1 MKEGYVEAYDLDA
14 FHFHGCYLFSE
25 NGYNYMLAEN
35 GCAMIVNDV
44 LLESICKKTVSSDL
58 QFKLVQHGLATV
70 PGKQMFRCEKKVDI
84 RYFIID
90 MTKKCNFDC
99 VYCFRDLHHTPTVSY
114 EILEDILQYIYKYC
128 QRESITKIGLQM
140 WGGEPLF
147 ALEQIE
153 YVVSFFEKT
162 PLDVAIDIE
171 TNASLITE
179 EIAHKLFSW
188 GIRVG
193 ISLDGTPELHDKQR
207 RLRSGKPSSDMTVQG
222 IKTLQKYYGKDL
234 GGITVVTR
242 HNYKYVKKM
251 LDYYIYDL
259 HLSSMK
265 FNLVRDNINAP
276 EQNLALN
283 EQEIFWFANEL
294 MDYLKAFRSIGAEF
308 SEGNIEIRAKNLLQR
323 TNVSCCI
330 SHGCQGGRKMISFA
344 QNGDIFPCEM
354 MDYPE
359 EKIGSIYD
367 SDNIET
373 LIEKAIK
380 KNLFFLP
387 KHDKKCEHCA
397 WWFYCQGGCSSHNR
411 YLNRDGQ
418 IDEAECALNRAIYPR
433 LIQEILSDNIR

>member
-25 NGYNYMLAEN
+25 SGYNYMLAEN